1 MKAQFLAYGL
11 EEAQTE
17 FVYGSEFQL
26 EEEYTLD
33 LGHLERET
41 TMNRAQRAMAE
52 IQGDETAKVSHLVYP
67 LMQTL
72 DIEYLDL
79 DLAVGGLDQR
89 KVHMLAREKLPELEY
104 DVRPAIHTPIVAD
117 LTSGE
122 GKMSSS
128 EGISISMED
137 STEDLEEKVNSA
149 FCPPTR
155 DPEGDLENPVLELF
169 EYHVFPRFE
178 EVVVER
184 PEKYGGDLTYEAYE
198 DLAADLESGE
208 LHPADAKGTLAAS
221 LDELIAPGRE
231 KLRELR
237 S

>member
-1 MKAQFLAYGL
+1 
-11 EEAQTE
+11 
-17 FVYGSEFQL
+17 
-26 EEEYTLD
+26 
-33 LGHLERET
+33 
-41 TMNRAQRAMAE
+41 MNRAHSAMAE

-104 DVRPAIHTPIVAD
+104 DVRPAIPRPSSPTLPAARGRCPRARGSVSRWRTRPRTSRRRSIRPSARRPAIPKATSRTPSSNCSST
-117 LTSGE
+117 TSSRASR
-122 GKMSSS
+122 KSSS
-128 EGISISMED
+128 SD
-137 STEDLEEKVNSA
+137 
-149 FCPPTR
+149 
-155 DPEGDLENPVLELF
+155 
-169 EYHVFPRFE
+169 
-178 EVVVER
+178 

-221 LDELIAPGRE
+221 LDELIAPAARSCANCAPETDASLGRTPA
-231 KLRELR
+231 RYFAAPR
-237 S
+237 GDDPAD